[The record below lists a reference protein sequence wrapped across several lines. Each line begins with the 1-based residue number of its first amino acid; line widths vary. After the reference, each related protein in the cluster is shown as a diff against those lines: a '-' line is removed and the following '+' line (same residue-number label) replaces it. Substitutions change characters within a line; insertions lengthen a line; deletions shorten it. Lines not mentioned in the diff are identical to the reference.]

1 MLNTENR
8 REMYKPTKKEITE
21 LKARHGQLFMITVD
35 DKACVLKKPSR
46 KVLSLASSVATK
58 DPMKF
63 NEIILKN
70 CWVAG
75 DEEIKTD
82 DDYFLGASSKIAEI
96 IEIKEAELV
105 KL

>member
-1 MLNTENR
+1 
-8 REMYKPTKKEITE
+8 MYKPTKKEIE
-21 LKARHGQLFMITVD
+21 DLKAKHGQLFMITVE
-35 DKACVLKKPSR
+35 DKACLLKKPTR
-46 KVLSLASSVATK
+46 KVLSMASSVASK

-75 DEEIKTD
+75 DEEIKTN
-82 DDYFLGASSKIAEI
+82 DDYFLGASQKIAEI
-96 IEIKEAELV
+96 IEFKEAELV